1 MGLLIIGAT
10 ETRPPLARCLGCG
23 TRFFVGEETAYEKH
37 VIRCSE
43 RHEEQMHAA
52 SLREQHP
59 MIFGDGPEPDLER
72 WVRVNGG
79 LLREG
84 RKKL

>member
-1 MGLLIIGAT
+1 
-10 ETRPPLARCLGCG
+10 
-23 TRFFVGEETAYEKH
+23 
-37 VIRCSE
+37 
-43 RHEEQMHAA
+43 MHAA